1 MSASALPGGAAPKAP
16 APHRVSHRTS
26 TFAGRRGRVH
36 YHRWSAPG
44 RPAAVLI
51 LLHGL
56 GEHGGQYA
64 PLGEAAAAIGVET
77 WAPDHAGHGRSDG
90 ERVLIESID
99 DLVAD
104 ADTLLAVA
112 RAANP
117 GVPVVVVGHSLG
129 ATVAALLVGEIR
141 AGADPAADAA
151 GLVLAGS
158 SLLPAAGATEGSTG
172 GLAALLAAGVDPMD
186 LRKDPGELV
195 RDPEQAQRVRDD
207 PLVWAGGL
215 RPQTLAALGAA
226 GVRTHALVV
235 EGALDHLPVLVLHGG
250 ADDLA
255 PVAGAVELA
264 QRLPR
269 ARIVVF
275 DEDRHNVLHELDRD
289 AVHAELLRFATAVAA
304 VPTP

>member
-1 MSASALPGGAAPKAP
+1 MSEYASGSPVRPT
-16 APHRVSHRTS
+16 HRTS
-26 TFAGRRGRVH
+26 SFAGRRGRVH

-44 RPAAVLI
+44 RPATVLL

-64 PLGEAAAAIGVET
+64 PLGEAAAAAGVET

-90 ERVLIESID
+90 ERVLVESVD

-104 ADTLLAVA
+104 ADTLLAAA
-112 RAANP
+112 RATNP

-141 AGADPAADAA
+141 AGADPAADVT

-158 SLLPAAGATEGSTG
+158 SLLPVAGAAD
-172 GLAALLAAGVDPMD
+172 GLAAVIASGVDPMD

-215 RPQTLAALGAA
+215 RPQTLAALVAA
-226 GVRTHALVV
+226 GARTHAVVV

-264 QRLPR
+264 ERLPR

-289 AVHAELLRFATAVAA
+289 LVHAELLRFATAVAA